1 MKVRIDQYYN
11 EIFMS
16 GYAGARLI
24 DIRFNGAFTGDLIP
38 EGHVSM
44 GKNRILI
51 SNVKEYKPSDLFMSY
66 EGSFNIKK
74 IYAYFDGECYP
85 AQIIRHSDEIN
96 RIFGQWD
103 KAETKYENYNK
114 TLEYLFGGESLLSYI
129 KKNKRYYLS
138 KKRRSNFLKA
148 HSQEDGKILNNLIA
162 KRSE

>member
-44 GKNRILI
+44 NRNRILI
-51 SNVKEYKPSDLFMSY
+51 SNIKEHTPSDIFMRY
-66 EGSFNIKK
+66 AGSLDITKVYVRFKDSSVAVPVIK
-74 IYAYFDGECYP
+74 
-85 AQIIRHSDEIN
+85 HSDEVN
-96 RIFGQWD
+96 RIFGKWSE
-103 KAETKYENYNK
+103 AETKYEDYNK
-114 TLEYLFGGESLLSYI
+114 SFKYLIGGSSLLSYVNKDERFYI
-129 KKNKRYYLS
+129 KGKNRNNFISSLS
-138 KKRRSNFLKA
+138 
-148 HSQEDGKILNNLIA
+148 EDGKILNNLIA

>member
-51 SNVKEYKPSDLFMSY
+51 SNIKENVASNLLIRY
-66 EGSFNIKK
+66 EGNLNITRVYMRFKDSSIAVPVIK
-74 IYAYFDGECYP
+74 
-85 AQIIRHSDEIN
+85 HSDEVN
-96 RIFGQWD
+96 RIFGKWSE
-103 KAETKYENYNK
+103 AETKYEDYNK
-114 TLEYLFGGESLLSYI
+114 SFKYFIEGDSLLSYV
-129 KKNKRYYLS
+129 NKDKRFYLNR
-138 KKRRSNFLKA
+138 KKRAGNTSLPN
-148 HSQEDGKILNNLIA
+148 SKILENLIA

>member
-1 MKVRIDQYYN
+1 MKARIDQYYN

-51 SNVKEYKPSDLFMSY
+51 SNIKENVASNLLIRY
-66 EGSFNIKK
+66 EGNLNITRVYMRFKDSSIAVPVIK
-74 IYAYFDGECYP
+74 
-85 AQIIRHSDEIN
+85 HSDEVN
-96 RIFGQWD
+96 RIFGKWSEG
-103 KAETKYENYNK
+103 ETKDEDYNK
-114 TLEYLFGGESLLSYI
+114 SFKYFIEGDSLLSYV
-129 KKNKRYYLS
+129 NKDKRFYLNR
-138 KKRRSNFLKA
+138 KKRAGNTSLPN
-148 HSQEDGKILNNLIA
+148 SKILENLIA